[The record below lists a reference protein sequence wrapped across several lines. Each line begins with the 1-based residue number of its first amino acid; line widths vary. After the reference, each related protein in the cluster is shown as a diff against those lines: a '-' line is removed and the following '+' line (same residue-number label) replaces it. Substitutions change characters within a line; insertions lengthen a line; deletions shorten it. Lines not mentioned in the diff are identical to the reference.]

1 MEKSEKR
8 KLSALFSDKRFL
20 MALSVV
26 LLGTVLLMY
35 QLNPKSQPQTE
46 EFGGL
51 NAGLPPA
58 RKEPPKSKLELQA
71 EQDHPD
77 QVGMP
82 GATGVIP
89 VDSQRIQAD
98 VPGSVVPYLYGAHP
112 TPPEPTS
119 TPPSSPLPSSEPVPS
134 RLPVRRGPPAPTDGL
149 PESVDPLEEN
159 RDEPIVKPSSDGIE
173 KRQRLLAL
181 LEEYKRDK
189 EARRRQQQAD
199 EKPQPLTEPERVTT
213 LEGTP
218 IEGRNG
224 FYGLYSDAQRREHR
238 ASLDS
243 VGTALGA
250 VIFGDQTVTNGGR
263 VRLQLLQPVSLR
275 GVVIPAGTL
284 LYGQGQFGAER
295 VVVRITSIRVE
306 NRLYPVQ
313 LAVYDMDGI
322 EGVYV
327 PDAPG
332 AKESRQMA
340 AQASGGITLYPRVST
355 RNAAGIAAATAAQ
368 AGSTGLRSLLQKK
381 ASQPK
386 ARLKGNY
393 YVLIR

>member
-20 MALSVV
+20 IALSVV
-26 LLGTVLLMY
+26 LLGAVLLVY
-35 QLNPKSQPQTE
+35 QLNPKSPSQTE
-46 EFGGL
+46 ESEGL

-58 RKEPPKSKLELQA
+58 RKETPKSKLELQA
-71 EQDHPD
+71 ELEHPD

-82 GATGVIP
+82 GTTGVMP

-98 VPGSVVPYLYGAHP
+98 VPGSVAPYLYGVRP
-112 TPPEPTS
+112 TPPV
-119 TPPSSPLPSSEPVPS
+119 PSSTLPSSEPVPS
-134 RLPVRRGPPAPTDGL
+134 RLPVRRRPPAPTDGL
-149 PESVDPLEEN
+149 PESVEPLEET
-159 RDEPIVKPSSDGIE
+159 REEPVIKPSGDEIE

-189 EARRRQQQAD
+189 ETRRRQQQVD

-218 IEGRNG
+218 AGGRNG

-243 VGTALGA
+243 VGTALRA

-306 NRLYPVQ
+306 NRLHPVQ

-332 AKESRQMA
+332 ARESRQMA
-340 AQASGGITLYPRVST
+340 AQATGGINLYPQVGT
-355 RNAAGIAAATAAQ
+355 RNAAAVAAATAAQ
-368 AGSTGLRSLLQKK
+368 AGSTSLRSLLQKK